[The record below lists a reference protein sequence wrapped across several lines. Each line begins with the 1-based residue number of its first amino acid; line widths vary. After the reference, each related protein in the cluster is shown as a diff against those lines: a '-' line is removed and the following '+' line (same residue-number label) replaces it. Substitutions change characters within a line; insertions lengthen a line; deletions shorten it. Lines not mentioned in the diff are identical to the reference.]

1 MLTSFRVS
9 QQYLTYFDDD
19 DEKLKRIH
27 DEYKTGTLSTGEMK
41 KTCITVMQNFVKDF
55 QERRAKV
62 TDEMLREYMTP
73 RKLDWNG
80 NPIKP
85 GTQKAS

>member
-1 MLTSFRVS
+1 M

-19 DEKLKRIH
+19 DAKLNRIY
-27 DEYKTGTLSTGEMK
+27 DEYKAGTLSTGEMK

-62 TDEMLREYMTP
+62 TDETLREYMKP

-80 NPIKP
+80 NPNRRAVQ
-85 GTQKAS
+85 TTT